1 VLRWNRSRKEP
12 SLEKTLTGFGLE
24 GTLEAVEGREVDEEA
39 AECGVAYPDMVDQD
53 KL

>member
-1 VLRWNRSRKEP
+1 MN
-12 SLEKTLTGFGLE
+12 TLTGFDLE
-24 GTLEAVEGREVDEEA
+24 GALEAVEGRDVEEDA